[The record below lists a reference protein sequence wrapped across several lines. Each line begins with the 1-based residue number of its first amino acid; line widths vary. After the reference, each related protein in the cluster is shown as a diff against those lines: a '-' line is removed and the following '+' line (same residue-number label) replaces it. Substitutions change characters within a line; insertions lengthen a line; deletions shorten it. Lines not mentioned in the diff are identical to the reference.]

1 MDWRLAFRRY
11 GGWLILAIACAA
23 YYPRFARDMSG
34 GVARG
39 GLSLLSHGAECLLG
53 NEVLQA
59 CDLQF
64 TYPPAFAFM
73 MLPMLP
79 FGGGVRMAV
88 WYLIMIGATVGAY
101 QLCEALA
108 RRLYPGT
115 WSERELAWL
124 RVVSIVLS
132 IKFILAV
139 LENQAFDTLVFLFI
153 LVGLWALMQRQEWLA
168 GAAIALAA
176 AIKGSPLI
184 FVPYLV
190 ITLRWRACAAFAVVY
205 LAASFLPDL
214 FFTPKGGAHGYYVT
228 WFREIAMGPLY
239 DDANLTK
246 YRFWVGENSNNH
258 SLRALAYRM
267 FPLGLGDPMFRPTL
281 MAMYLPVVA
290 ALGYIII
297 KSMRSAEPARRVGLD
312 GAAIVVA
319 MLALSPMTSRSHYVA
334 LMLPYTVI
342 CAAVLTDARRRTLG
356 IAVLAV
362 SFLLATASGN
372 DVVGG
377 KFTDWAYARGAIVSG
392 ALVLLLYLVVLARE
406 PESDTRQKASG

>member
-1 MDWRLAFRRY
+1 MNWRLARY
-11 GGWLILAIACAA
+11 GGWIALAVAAAA

-39 GLSLLSHGAECLLG
+39 GLSLLTHGAECLLG
-53 NEVLQA
+53 NEVLQV

-73 MLPMLP
+73 MLPMVPL
-79 FGGGVRMAV
+79 GGGARMLV
-88 WYLIMIGATVGAY
+88 WYLITIGVTVGAY

-108 RRLYPGT
+108 RRLYPGP
-115 WSERELAWL
+115 WSEGQLAWL
-124 RVVSIVLS
+124 RIVSIVLS

-139 LENQAFDTLVFLFI
+139 LENQAFDTLVLLFI
-153 LVGLWALMQRQEWLA
+153 LVGLWALLQRQEWLA

-190 ITLRWRACAAFAVVY
+190 VTLRWRACAAFAGVY
-205 LAASFLPDL
+205 LVASFLPDL
-214 FFTPKGGAHGYYVT
+214 FFTPKGGAHGYYAT

-239 DDANLTK
+239 DDPNLTR
-246 YRFWVGENSNNH
+246 YRFWVGVNSNNH
-258 SLRALAYRM
+258 SLRALAYKI
-267 FPLGLGDPMFRPTL
+267 FPVTGLNDPLFRPVL

-290 ALGYIII
+290 ALAYVIIR
-297 KSMRSAEPARRVGLD
+297 SLRSADRARHVGLD
-312 GAAIVVA
+312 GAAIVIA

-342 CAAVLTDARRRTLG
+342 CAAILTDARRRALG
-356 IAVLAV
+356 IAVLVV

-377 KFTDWAYARGAIVSG
+377 KFTDWAYAHGAIVSG
-392 ALVLLLYLVVLARE
+392 ALVLLLYLAVLARE
-406 PESDTRQKASG
+406 PLNAAPQPARA